1 MLSGKD
7 FVSRNLFGER
17 FDKNV
22 YRNGYDLKYAQ
33 KGLTPVGKNI
43 IEKFILQNKFKS
55 NMMKHREE
63 ELYKAFHSKLPKRA
77 SIDYKRVDS
86 FDFNKNRGEELKIKK
101 RAIWKWGY
109 RSKNEFGPLL
119 VDKEYI
125 FDKPKDPKAGIIQ
138 PPFRRPKEEGDYFDK
153 DIHILGG
160 KLENNL
166 I

>member
-22 YRNGYDLKYAQ
+22 YRNGFDINYA
-33 KGLTPVGKNI
+33 KRGLSSSGKNL

-55 NMMKHREE
+55 DIMKQRDEE
-63 ELYKAFHSKLPKRA
+63 F
-77 SIDYKRVDS
+77 
-86 FDFNKNRGEELKIKK
+86 KIKK
-101 RAIWKWGY
+101 RALWKYGY
-109 RSKNEFGPLL
+109 NNKNEFGPLL

-125 FDKPKDPKAGIIQ
+125 FDKPKEKKYGINQ

-160 KLENNL
+160 NLLNNF
-166 I
+166 

>member
-22 YRNGYDLKYAQ
+22 YRNGFDINYA
-33 KGLTPVGKNI
+33 KRGLSSSGKNL

-55 NMMKHREE
+55 DIMKQREE
-63 ELYKAFHSKLPKRA
+63 ELYKALHSKLPKRA
-77 SIDYKRVDS
+77 SVDYKHIDS
-86 FDFNKNRGEELKIKK
+86 FNLNKSKGDELKIRK
-101 RAIWKWGY
+101 RALWKYGY
-109 RSKNEFGPLL
+109 YNKNEFGPLL
-119 VDKEYI
+119 IDKEYI
-125 FDKPKDPKAGIIQ
+125 FDKPKSKKYEINQ

-160 KLENNL
+160 NLENNF
-166 I
+166 